1 MNRRRLMFIGAVSL
15 ALGGL
20 FSLVVY
26 RRLQKNT
33 VSEHAP
39 RVEVIVAATNIP
51 VGKTIED
58 RDLQIVSYPA
68 DFLPPNVLH
77 TKKSTVDHIAALPV
91 EKGDFVTSFK
101 LTNEAG
107 LSGLIPRGLRA
118 APVRVNDIV
127 SISGFV
133 GPGSHV
139 DVLVTIQTAQ
149 PSGMQAVTVL
159 QNVRVLAA
167 DARMDRGN
175 IASENAHAA
184 VPSVVTL
191 LVSPEDAQKLTLAN
205 QAGRIQLLLRNPTDT
220 NEDQIPATRDLYGVT
235 GVAKRPVKVK
245 IVPAKL
251 PNAPAG
257 YTIQVI
263 HGPKQEYIT
272 VQQ

>member
-1 MNRRRLMFIGAVSL
+1 MNRRRLMLMGAVSL

-20 FSLVVY
+20 FSSVVY

-33 VSEHAP
+33 VSEHTP
-39 RVEVIVAATNIP
+39 RVDVVVAAKNIP
-51 VGKTIED
+51 IGKRIED

-77 TKKSTVDHIAALPV
+77 TKKSTVDHMAALPV

-101 LTNEAG
+101 LTDDAG

-139 DVLVTIQTAQ
+139 DVLVTVQTAQ
-149 PSGMQAVTVL
+149 PSGMEAMTVL

-175 IASENAHAA
+175 MASETRATA
-184 VPSVVTL
+184 PSVVTL
-191 LVSPEDAQKLTLAN
+191 LVSPEDAQKLTLAS
-205 QAGRIQLLLRNPTDT
+205 QAGRIQLLLRNPADT
-220 NEDQIPATRDLYGVT
+220 KEEQIPATRDLYGVT
-235 GVAKRPVKVK
+235 AVAKRPVKVK
-245 IVPAKL
+245 VVPAKL
-251 PNAPAG
+251 PDAACC
-257 YTIQVI
+257 TIQVI
-263 HGPKQEYIT
+263 HGPKKEYIT
-272 VQQ
+272 VQP

>member
-1 MNRRRLMFIGAVSL
+1 MNRRRLMFMGAVSL
-15 ALGGL
+15 SLGGL
-20 FSLVVY
+20 LSSVVY
-26 RRLQKNT
+26 RRLQKST
-33 VSEHAP
+33 VSEHTP
-39 RVEVIVAATNIP
+39 RVDVVVAANNIP
-51 VGKTIED
+51 IGKRIED

-77 TKKSTVDHIAALPV
+77 TKKSTLGRAAALPV

-101 LTNEAG
+101 LTDEAG
-107 LSGLIPRGLRA
+107 LSGLIPHGKRA

-127 SISGFV
+127 SIDGFV
-133 GPGSHV
+133 EPGSHV
-139 DVLVTIQTAQ
+139 DVLVTVQTAQ
-149 PSGMQAVTVL
+149 PSGMEAVTVL

-167 DARMDRGN
+167 DARIDRGN
-175 IASENAHAA
+175 MANETRAA

-191 LVSPEDAQKLTLAN
+191 LVSPEDAQKLALAN

-220 NEDQIPATRDLYGVT
+220 NEEQIPATRDLYGIT

-251 PNAPAG
+251 PDAPAG

-263 HGPKQEYIT
+263 RGPKKEYIT
-272 VQQ
+272 VQP